1 MKRYC
6 FQCGNE
12 LRITDLD
19 GKKRFT
25 CSGCGWIRYENP
37 LPAVAAF
44 VENGKDELL
53 LIKRDAEP
61 YKGRWALP
69 SGFIEIE
76 ETPEDA
82 VLRELKEETGVDG
95 TIERL
100 IGVYSQRC
108 KLYKNAL
115 LITYKIKP
123 KGEYLCPGD
132 DAKDVKFFSKKRLPK
147 IPFSSHIKSIKDAQE
162 MGKRKC

>member
-25 CSGCGWIRYENP
+25 CPKCGWIRYENP
-37 LPAVAAF
+37 LPAVAAV
-44 VENGKDELL
+44 VENERGELL
-53 LIKRDAEP
+53 LIKRDVEP

-76 ETPEDA
+76 ETPGDA
-82 VLRELKEETGVDG
+82 ILRELKEETGVDG

-108 KLYKNAL
+108 KPYKNAL

-123 KGEYLCPGD
+123 KGKNLCPGD
-132 DAKDVKFFSKKRLPK
+132 DAMDAKFFSKKRLPK
-147 IPFSSHIKSIKDAQE
+147 IPFSSHIKSIKDALK
-162 MGKRKC
+162 MG